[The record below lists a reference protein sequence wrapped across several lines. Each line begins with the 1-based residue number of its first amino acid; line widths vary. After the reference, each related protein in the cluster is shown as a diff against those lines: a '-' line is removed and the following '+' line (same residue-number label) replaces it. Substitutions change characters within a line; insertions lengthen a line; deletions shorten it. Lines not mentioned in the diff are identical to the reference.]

1 MVMSWH
7 VPHLPNEGEKKISKT
22 SVMLGQKNLISER
35 VVLSGR
41 LIFWRWYKEFLEIIE
56 NCIIAV

>member
-7 VPHLPNEGEKKISKT
+7 VPHHPNEGGKTISKT
-22 SVMLGQKNLISER
+22 SVMLGQKNFISQR

-41 LIFWRWYKEFLEIIE
+41 LIF
-56 NCIIAV
+56 

>member
-7 VPHLPNEGEKKISKT
+7 VPHHPNEGGKTISKT
-22 SVMLGQKNLISER
+22 SVMLGQKIFISQR

-41 LIFWRWYKEFLEIIE
+41 LIFWRRYKESLEIIE

>member
-7 VPHLPNEGEKKISKT
+7 IPHLPNEGEKKISKT

-41 LIFWRWYKEFLEIIE
+41 LIFWR
-56 NCIIAV
+56 